1 MTDHL
6 TSRAQR
12 LIDEHGQLKAPYR
25 AAIREV
31 AVWLSEHAGG
41 TRAAWLLER
50 EAER

>member
-25 AAIREV
+25 PED
-31 AVWLSEHAGG
+31 LND
-41 TRAAWLLER
+41 
-50 EAER
+50 